1 MCLLWHR
8 NVAIVML
15 ISCVYFKS
23 AFGYNLLH
31 WEVNGCTVDIL
42 NCVFTFPKMSTNVYC
57 LVRNVLYVSGSFSDD

>member
-8 NVAIVML
+8 NVAIV
-15 ISCVYFKS
+15 SCVYFKS

-42 NCVFTFPKMSTNVYC
+42 NCVLTVPKISTNVYF
-57 LVRNVLYVSGSFSDD
+57 LVRNVFYVSGSFSDD